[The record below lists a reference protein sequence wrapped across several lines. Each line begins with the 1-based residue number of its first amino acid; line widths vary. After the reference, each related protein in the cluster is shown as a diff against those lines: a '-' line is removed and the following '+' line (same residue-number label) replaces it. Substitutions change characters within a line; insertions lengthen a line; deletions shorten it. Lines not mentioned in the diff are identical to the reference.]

1 MLALNS
7 YGLAPRASGSSNN
20 AAPERVTLPRLCGA
34 GLPAARE
41 IRSLGKL
48 DILAR
53 RPGHP
58 LFRTTT
64 GYDYGRYLDFQDVAL
79 SCPKYAR
86 PAAFTKEFIAGN
98 YADSSLLSL
107 ENSRRRSEN
116 WQQKMAV
123 RTSRMR
129 VKYAELQHVL
139 EEKRELRRIERDRR
153 RHEMELLRSAVVQLQ
168 ARLRGFLT
176 RRTISQEKLKRDTEA
191 ALCIQQASRARARVR
206 VAKKVLEARRREKQ
220 EVFVVKIQR
229 VCRSFLQ
236 HKRAKRQLISLREAK
251 RQRLSTSSTR
261 LCVNALVQPSRSSG
275 WCEGTLLG
283 RTSIASLLVPPAQ
296 RRTKMTRMRCSRSTG
311 GFAVAVRAGLSLRC
325 NKCGAS
331 TPRPPH
337 VSLLYR
343 LNSAVSK
350 LPI

>member
-251 RQRLSTSSTR
+251 RQKAIDLEHEALRQRAGAAKQIQRLVRGHLARKDLHRQPSSASSTTSDKDDKD
-261 LCVNALVQPSRSSG
+261 ALLSINGRIRSRG
-275 WCEGTLLG
+275 A
-283 RTSIASLLVPPAQ
+283 RRVIAQMQQVRRKHTKAAARIAALPP
-296 RRTKMTRMRCSRSTG
+296 K
-311 GFAVAVRAGLSLRC
+311 
-325 NKCGAS
+325 
-331 TPRPPH
+331 
-337 VSLLYR
+337 
-343 LNSAVSK
+343 
-350 LPI
+350 

>member
-7 YGLAPRASGSSNN
+7 YGLAPRVSSNDG
-20 AAPERVTLPRLCGA
+20 VTLPRLCGA

-79 SCPKYAR
+79 SCPKHAR
-86 PAAFTKEFIAGN
+86 VAGFTKEFVAGN

-107 ENSRRRSEN
+107 ENSRRRAES
-116 WQQKMAV
+116 WQQKMAL

-139 EEKRELRRIERDRR
+139 EDKRELRRLERDRR

-168 ARLRGFLT
+168 AKLRGYLA
-176 RRTISQEKLKRDTEA
+176 RCAIAREKLKRDTEA

-206 VAKKVLEARRREKQ
+206 IAKQVLEARRRDKQ
-220 EVFVVKIQR
+220 GVFAVKIQR

-236 HKRAKRQLISLREAK
+236 RKYAQRQLMRLREAK
-251 RQRLSTSSTR
+251 RQKALDLEHEALRQRAGAAKQIQRLARGHLARKDLHRQASGASSMASDKDDKDVLLSISGR
-261 LCVNALVQPSRSSG
+261 IRSRG
-275 WCEGTLLG
+275 A
-283 RTSIASLLVPPAQ
+283 RRVIAQMQQV
-296 RRTKMTRMRCSRSTG
+296 RRKNTK
-311 GFAVAVRAGLSLRC
+311 AVARVTG
-325 NKCGAS
+325 
-331 TPRPPH
+331 PPP
-337 VSLLYR
+337 
-343 LNSAVSK
+343 K
-350 LPI
+350 